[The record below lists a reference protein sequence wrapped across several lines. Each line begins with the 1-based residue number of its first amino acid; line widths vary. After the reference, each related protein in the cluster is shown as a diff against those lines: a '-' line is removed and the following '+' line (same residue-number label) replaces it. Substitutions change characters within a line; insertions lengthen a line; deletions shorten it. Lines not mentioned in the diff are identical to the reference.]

1 MGLGFFVFRGSMLSH
16 NPLTG
21 IAAHIAVECGYD
33 RPIQVQSYPERVYVI
48 PEDGISAKLAAELGM
63 MPRRGEV
70 TENRFYAYSDDKYSF
85 DCFPEQN
92 YIRISHA
99 KAYGVYDVSGSIDRA
114 VSEVSAKEHKDYLQ
128 NKNIKELLDAGCD
141 IVPQLERIVREGG
154 LRGEAAAVTLEE
166 LTQAAYA
173 YPRWHSD
180 WETVGEF
187 LEQWELLKNSI
198 GDTSVRLDLP
208 VQIGSCGLV
217 SLWLIYRIVKK
228 RRADLHG

>member
-1 MGLGFFVFRGSMLSH
+1 M
-16 NPLTG
+16 
-21 IAAHIAVECGYD
+21 
-33 RPIQVQSYPERVYVI
+33 
-48 PEDGISAKLAAELGM
+48 
-63 MPRRGEV
+63 
-70 TENRFYAYSDDKYSF
+70 
-85 DCFPEQN
+85 
-92 YIRISHA
+92 
-99 KAYGVYDVSGSIDRA
+99 
-114 VSEVSAKEHKDYLQ
+114 
-128 NKNIKELLDAGCD
+128 DAGCD
-141 IVPQLERIVREGG
+141 IVPQLEKIVREGG

-173 YPRWHSD
+173 YPRWNSD